1 MRCTTIRLTIIT
13 AIVVL
18 GASGAL
24 AQQQEPNP
32 DFVSALNSIE
42 AGEYESARTSLQEV
56 VKAEPENEAAWYYW
70 GVAEYMMENLA
81 EALKA
86 FVQAE
91 KLTPKRPGI
100 RLYIGRIYEAQG
112 ALPEAVGAYQQ
123 EIPRATGSQRAEV
136 LLALGRVYSRM
147 GQLDKA
153 VEVLEHAAELE
164 NNYVEALYHLGL
176 VQTAQEQYPQAI
188 KTFKDANKILEE
200 WNDFQVR
207 LQRLSI
213 EEQRRQ
219 KQTEENM
226 AQQYAR
232 AEHFAEQSGLWPA
245 LNKALGETYSRA
257 REWAEARNAYRAA
270 ADTRELGNKADP
282 GVYTLVARAYLADAQ
297 EVFRNQGL
305 LFTCITILKAAEK
318 SIETALEYDAE
329 YAPAHEARGEIYAFQ
344 AATYSSDPK
353 RDIVSHTYEDA
364 IEELTRA
371 LVKDRSSQRAMLH
384 LGRAYIDQA
393 ERVPAGEVE
402 ALSILQQANSVL
414 QQAVGLNPTSAELYA
429 ELARVEL
436 GLENWEAGLQTAQYA
451 LTLDPQNLVALN
463 TAGLACYYQNRL
475 GEAANY
481 FTKAIEAVPQEPQS
495 YTNLGNTFFQ
505 MQSWYRARREY
516 KRSMERISTASA
528 VNIAYQRSYILY
540 LMGLTYHET
549 EMYDAEIEALNDA
562 LALDSTYTLAYRQ
575 LARAY
580 LAKKEY
586 RAARRALQIAL
597 QQAATDEQQADI
609 NVQIGEVYEAEN
621 DTHSAIGTYS
631 LALKLDANNPA
642 AAEAIRR
649 LSQQ

>member
-1 MRCTTIRLTIIT
+1 MSCTTIRLTIIT
-13 AIVVL
+13 VIVVL
-18 GASGAL
+18 CALGAL

-32 DFVSALNSIE
+32 DFISALNNIE
-42 AGEYESARTSLQEV
+42 AGEYEPARTSLQKV
-56 VKAEPENEAAWYYW
+56 VKAEPENEAAWYYL
-70 GVAEYMMENLA
+70 GVAEYMTKNLA

-86 FVQAE
+86 FVRAE
-91 KLTPKRPGI
+91 KITPKRPGI

-123 EIPRATGSQRAEV
+123 EVVKTTSSQRAEV
-136 LLALGRVYSRM
+136 LVALGRVYSRM
-147 GQLDKA
+147 GQLDEA
-153 VEVLEHAAELE
+153 VEVLERAAELE

-176 VQTAQEQYPQAI
+176 VQTALELHPQAI
-188 KTFKDANKILEE
+188 KTFKDAKRILEE

-219 KQTEENM
+219 KQTEEKM

-245 LNKALGETYSRA
+245 LNKALGEAYSRA

-270 ADTRELGNKADP
+270 ADTHQLGNKADSD
-282 GVYTLVARAYLADAQ
+282 VYALVARAYLADAQ

-329 YAPAHEARGEIYAFQ
+329 YASAHEALGEIYAFQ

-364 IEELTRA
+364 IEELTKA
-371 LVKDRSSQRAMLH
+371 LVKDRNYQRAMLH

-393 ERVPAGEVE
+393 GRVPAGEVE
-402 ALSILQQANSVL
+402 ALSILQQASSVL
-414 QQAVGLNPTSAELYA
+414 QQAVGLDPTSAELYA

-436 GLENWEAGLQTAQYA
+436 GLENWEAALQTAQYA

-481 FTKAIEAVPQEPQS
+481 FSKAIEAVPQEAQS

-516 KRSMERISTASA
+516 KKALERISTASA

-562 LALDSTYTLAYRQ
+562 LALDSSYTVAYRQ
-575 LARAY
+575 LARAH
-580 LAKKEY
+580 LAKREY

-631 LALKLDANNPA
+631 LALKLDANNPT